1 MTRMMTMMMRMMM
14 MMIDSGGEG
23 GLSTLCGAEEK
34 PCSGNITVR
43 YENEGQ
49 AGSNS
54 YKYIFMAAQL
64 LHGAGAAPL
73 YTLGVTYIDENV
85 GPASSAF
92 YLGIFYTMAIVGPAI
107 GYSVGG
113 HFLTFHTDFLEEASS
128 DSSSWVGAWWLPFV
142 ICGAAFLLVSI
153 PRGGEKRSYG
163 SSGYPAAKES

>member
-43 YENEGQ
+43 SENEGQ
-49 AGSNS
+49 VGSNS

-85 GPASSAF
+85 GPENSAF
-92 YLGIFYTMAIVGPAI
+92 YLGVFYTMAIIGPAV
-107 GYSVGG
+107 GYAMGG
-113 HFLTFHTDFLEEASS
+113 QFLNLHTD
-128 DSSSWVGAWWLPFV
+128 
-142 ICGAAFLLVSI
+142 
-153 PRGGEKRSYG
+153 
-163 SSGYPAAKES
+163 